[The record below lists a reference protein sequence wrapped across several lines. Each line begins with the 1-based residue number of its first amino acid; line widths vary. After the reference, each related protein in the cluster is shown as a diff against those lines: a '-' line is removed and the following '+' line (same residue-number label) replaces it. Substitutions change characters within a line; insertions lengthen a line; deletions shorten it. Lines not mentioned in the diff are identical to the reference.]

1 MARCALFTVKPRG
14 YLRPLTPSLRG
25 GIGSKPI
32 PSSFFSG
39 PGKQSGAEECKPDAG
54 KLPAARFFFQNCNAK
69 QPRQGRAGGYE
80 WDHKSGLARGKG
92 QQIANGGHP
101 TKDIGGDGENG
112 KTTSKGRSYPFPTGR
127 HEQTNHDLDS

>member
-14 YLRPLTPSLRG
+14 YLRPRNPSLRG

-69 QPRQGRAGGYE
+69 QPRQGRAGGDE
-80 WDHKSGLARGKG
+80 WDHKSCVSRGKG
-92 QQIANGGHP
+92 QPIANGSHP
-101 TKDIGGDGENG
+101 PKDIGDDGANRRP
-112 KTTSKGRSYPFPTGR
+112 TSTVRQSPI
-127 HEQTNHDLDS
+127 

>member
-14 YLRPLTPSLRG
+14 YLRPRNPSLRG

-69 QPRQGRAGGYE
+69 QPARAGLV
-80 WDHKSGLARGKG
+80 DTSG
-92 QQIANGGHP
+92 
-101 TKDIGGDGENG
+101 
-112 KTTSKGRSYPFPTGR
+112 TTRAACPEAKASKKPKVDTPPRK
-127 HEQTNHDLDS
+127 